1 MTDKKPLL
9 MIEDLHA
16 SVEGNE
22 ILRGV
27 DLVVREGE
35 LHALMGP
42 NGVAYS
48 RPASVVAMPTR
59 TILFLNAPAGTRP
72 ARFATFVRGPRAIAA
87 WLRSGSPQGASHNPL
102 GALSVLAMLA
112 LLLAQALTGLFAND
126 EIASA
131 GPFYGWVSHGLS
143 NRLSRF
149 HRANDAWL
157 LALIGLHLAAV
168 AWYTIVRRQQIVR
181 GMITGDPAAGGGA
194 GVLGGDSLLL
204 RAALIEAGGNQ
215 AQVAKRLGMAR
226 GTVIEK
232 LRKHGLK

>member
-1 MTDKKPLL
+1 VRLAHWLL
-9 MIEDLHA
+9 ALAVSGSFLTHYAGTAWFEWHRRCGYA
-16 SVEGNE
+16 V
-22 ILRGV
+22 
-27 DLVVREGE
+27 LVI
-35 LHALMGP
+35 
-42 NGVAYS
+42 VAF
-48 RPASVVAMPTR
+48 RLVWG
-59 TILFLNAPAGTRP
+59 FAGTRP

-204 RAALIEAGGNQ
+204 RAALIVLALGALLALLLEA
-215 AQVAKRLGMAR
+215 APDAAPVLF
-226 GTVIEK
+226 
-232 LRKHGLK
+232 